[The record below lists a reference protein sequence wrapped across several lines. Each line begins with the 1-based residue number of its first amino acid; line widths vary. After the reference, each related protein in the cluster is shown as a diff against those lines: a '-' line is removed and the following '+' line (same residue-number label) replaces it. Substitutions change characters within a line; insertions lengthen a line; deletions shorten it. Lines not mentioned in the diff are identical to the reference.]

1 MDKQTLTPIMTVVG
15 IIAATSLFLILLSV
29 FSGESR
35 PPEQDVSQQ
44 DSAPV
49 LSAPPADQPQA
60 LQSAESV
67 EASEDVRPEEPPQE
81 SEPDIAQ
88 LVSELASPLR
98 YVKVVPGAPRLGEN
112 KEPSDSYT
120 VTVAA
125 HPPDIEDLF
134 GMYKYTFEMG
144 NDFSDMAALC
154 QAVTD
159 GPQSATVELA
169 RSQVIFEE
177 LYAISGLIDLR
188 NRQETRLGDT
198 VEILVKGYADGQTAD
213 WGRPLLE
220 GRYAYHSIDVYPPL
234 ASGSQEPGVFLHNP
248 VTVEIPS
255 TYNNH
260 TLPDLRAQFIKD
272 AILRP
277 FLRACVDEQ
286 IPVKILKG
294 YAFASPD
301 NPLQRRVD
309 IYLNF
314 Y

>member
-1 MDKQTLTPIMTVVG
+1 MDKQTLTPLMTVVG
-15 IIAATSLFLILLSV
+15 IIAATSLFLVLLSV
-29 FSGESR
+29 FSGESGTS
-35 PPEQDVSQQ
+35 EQDVSQQ
-44 DSAPV
+44 DSAPG

-60 LQSAESV
+60 LQPAES
-67 EASEDVRPEEPPQE
+67 ADTAEDVRPEEPPQE

-98 YVKVVPGAPRLGEN
+98 YVKVVPGAPRLGED

-159 GPQSATVELA
+159 GPQSATVKLA
-169 RSQVIFEE
+169 RSQVIFEG
-177 LYAISGLIDLR
+177 LYAISSLIDLR
-188 NRQETRLGDT
+188 QETSPGDT

-220 GRYAYHSIDVYPPL
+220 GRYAYHAIDVYPPL
-234 ASGSQEPGVFLHNP
+234 ASGSQELGVFLHNP
-248 VTVEIPS
+248 VTLEIPS